1 MNKILSQ
8 TLMFIST
15 VFALGIIS
23 ISVKADVNIYRLYN
37 TTNLDH
43 LWTTETSE
51 IFSLVDSTIPVS

>member
-43 LWTTETSE
+43 LWTTGTSE